1 MKKSLLAYFQ
11 TLYFKKSFFLLSSS
25 LFFTLVAL
33 FALVLTAYSTFSLRQ
48 FEREVD
54 DFSNVTVEH
63 AGRII
68 QQATSAL
75 DILEEGFPPYC
86 DNFHLGLLRKVAYDN
101 DYIQDVVYI
110 DGNRP
115 RCSSMMNDINTMF
128 LPEPDFRY
136 KDIYNIWY
144 KVESPLNKN
153 KPMIYVGATRH
164 LVVLNPR
171 SFLDVPSYS
180 YNIRYALLEKNKLDG
195 RVILSD
201 SMSSSIYSRLTA
213 GGNNPDRFYIDDKYY
228 VLKPLPDSDLALMV
242 RADKPVK
249 LSFYLTIFFSA
260 LPIFMLISLL
270 LSEVISRKSLAIQSP
285 RYVLNQALRQKEFEL
300 HYQPIIKLDTAQ
312 VVGCEALIRW
322 RHSDGRLITP
332 DSFIPMIRQ
341 VGLMKEL
348 TFFVINEA
356 LQTANV
362 LRHRYPEM
370 FVSINL
376 EAAEFE
382 DIAVFN
388 YLVEQIAVY
397 DLDGANVNVELTESS
412 MIEPQKAA
420 PMVELYQQK
429 GVDVAIDDFG
439 TGYSGLSYLERVK
452 ANKLKIDKSFVGNIS
467 DHSPTDIVLSH
478 IVSMAHCLNLH
489 IVAEGIETPAQ
500 EAYLKS
506 LGVAYAQG
514 WLYSKALT
522 QEDLLAFLA
531 ARSET
536 VLEGQ

>member
-11 TLYFKKSFFLLSSS
+11 TLYFKKSFFLLSAS
-25 LFFTLVAL
+25 LLFILASL
-33 FALVLTAYSTFSLRQ
+33 FALVLVVYSTFALRQ
-48 FEREVD
+48 FESEVD
-54 DFSNVTVEH
+54 NFSNVTVEH
-63 AGRII
+63 AGKII
-68 QQATSAL
+68 LQATSAL
-75 DILEEGFPPYC
+75 DILEKHIPPYC
-86 DNFHLGLLRKVAYDN
+86 DNPHLGLLRKIAYDN

-115 RCSSMMNDINTMF
+115 RCSSMLSEINTMF
-128 LPEPDFRY
+128 LPAPDFRY
-136 KDIYNIWY
+136 ENRYDIWY
-144 KVESPLNKN
+144 KTESPLNKN
-153 KPMIYVGATRH
+153 KTMIYVGAARH

-180 YNIRYALLEKNKLDG
+180 YNIQYALLEKNKRDG

-201 SMSSSIYSRLTA
+201 LMSSDVYSRLIA
-213 GGNNPDRFYIDDKYY
+213 GGNNPDRFYIGDKYY
-228 VLKPLPDSDLALMV
+228 VQKPLSNSDLALV
-242 RADKPVK
+242 VSAERAIS
-249 LSFYLTIFFSA
+249 LSFYLKIFFSA
-260 LPIFMLISLL
+260 LPVLLL
-270 LSEVISRKSLAIQSP
+270 LSLILSTIIFRKSLAIQSP

-312 VVGCEALIRW
+312 IVGCEALIRW
-322 RHSDGRLITP
+322 RQADGRLITP

-356 LQTANV
+356 LQTASI
-362 LRHRYPEM
+362 LKKSYPAM

-382 DIAVFN
+382 DMSVFN
-388 YLVEQIAVY
+388 YLVEHIAAH
-397 DLDGANVNVELTESS
+397 DLEGANVNVELTESS

-420 PMVELYQQK
+420 PMVELYQQQ
-429 GVDVAIDDFG
+429 GIDVAIDDFG

-452 ANKLKIDKSFVGNIS
+452 ANKLKIDKSFVGNIN

-489 IVAEGIETPAQ
+489 IVAEGIETPVQ

-522 QEDLLAFLA
+522 QETLMAFLA
-531 ARSET
+531 ARGET
-536 VLEGQ
+536 VSDRQ

>member
-33 FALVLTAYSTFSLRQ
+33 FALVLAVYSTFSLRQ
-48 FEREVD
+48 FEGEVD
-54 DFSNVTVEH
+54 DFSDVTVEH
-63 AGRII
+63 AGKII

-75 DILEEGFPPYC
+75 DILEQKFPPYC
-86 DNFHLGLLRKVAYDN
+86 DNPHLDLLRKIAYDN

-115 RCSSMMNDINTMF
+115 RCSSMLSEINTMF
-128 LPEPDFRY
+128 LPAPDFHY
-136 KDIYNIWY
+136 KDVYDIWY
-144 KVESPLNKN
+144 KIESPLNKN

-180 YNIRYALLEKNKLDG
+180 YNIQYALLEKNKQDG

-201 SMSSSIYSRLTA
+201 LMSGNIYSRLTA

-228 VLKPLPDSDLALMV
+228 VLKPLPDSDLALVV
-242 RADKPVK
+242 RADKPANF
-249 LSFYLTIFFSA
+249 SFYLTIFFSA
-260 LPIFMLISLL
+260 LPIFMLISLM
-270 LSEVISRKSLAIQSP
+270 LSEIISRKSLTIQSP

-322 RHSDGRLITP
+322 RHSDGHLITP

-341 VGLMKEL
+341 VGLMKAL
-348 TFFVINEA
+348 TLFIINEA
-356 LQTANV
+356 LQTASV
-362 LRHRYPEM
+362 LKKSYPDM

-382 DIAVFN
+382 DMSVFN
-388 YLVEQIAVY
+388 YLVEQVAVY
-397 DLDGANVNVELTESS
+397 ELKGANVNVELTESS

-420 PMVELYQQK
+420 PMVELYQQQ
-429 GVDVAIDDFG
+429 GIDVAIDDFG

-522 QEDLLAFLA
+522 QEALITFLA
-531 ARSET
+531 EKGET
-536 VLEGQ
+536 VSDES

>member
-33 FALVLTAYSTFSLRQ
+33 FALVLTVYSTFSLRQ

-54 DFSNVTVEH
+54 DFSNVTVKH
-63 AGRII
+63 AEKII

-75 DILEEGFPPYC
+75 DILEKNYPPYC
-86 DNFHLGLLRKVAYDN
+86 DSPHLDLLRKIAYDN

-115 RCSSMMNDINTMF
+115 RCSSMLNDINTMF

-144 KVESPLNKN
+144 KIESPLNKN

-171 SFLDVPSYS
+171 SFLNIPSYS
-180 YNIRYALLEKNKLDG
+180 YNIQYALLEKNKLDG

-201 SMSSSIYSRLTA
+201 SMSSHIYSRLTS
-213 GGNNPDRFYIDDKYY
+213 GGNNTDRFYIDDKYY
-228 VLKPLPDSDLALMV
+228 VLNPLPDSDLTLV
-242 RADKPVK
+242 VSADRPAKF
-249 LSFYLTIFFSA
+249 SFYLTIFFSVF
-260 LPIFMLISLL
+260 PIFMLISLL
-270 LSEVISRKSLAIQSP
+270 LSEVITRKFLAIQSP

-356 LQTANV
+356 LQTASV

-382 DIAVFN
+382 DIDVFN
-388 YLVEQIAVY
+388 YLVEQVAIY
-397 DLDGANVNVELTESS
+397 ELDGANVNVELTESS

-429 GVDVAIDDFG
+429 GIDVAIDDFG

-531 ARSET
+531 AKGET
-536 VLEGQ
+536 ASDEP

>member
-33 FALVLTAYSTFSLRQ
+33 FALVLTVYSTFSLRQ
-48 FEREVD
+48 FESEVD

-63 AGRII
+63 AGKII
-68 QQATSAL
+68 LQATTAL
-75 DILEEGFPPYC
+75 DVLEKNYPPYC
-86 DNFHLGLLRKVAYDN
+86 DNPHLDLLRKIAYDN

-115 RCSSMMNDINTMF
+115 RCSSMLSDINTMF

-144 KVESPLNKN
+144 KIESPLNKN
-153 KPMIYVGATRH
+153 KPMIYVGAMRH

-180 YNIRYALLEKNKLDG
+180 YNIQYALLEKNKLDG

-201 SMSSSIYSRLTA
+201 SMNSHIYSRLTS
-213 GGNNPDRFYIDDKYY
+213 GGNNPDKFYIDDKYY
-228 VLKPLPDSDLALMV
+228 VLKPLPDSDLTLV
-242 RADKPVK
+242 VSADRPANF
-249 LSFYLTIFFSA
+249 LSYLTIFFSA
-260 LPIFMLISLL
+260 LPVFMLISLL
-270 LSEVISRKSLAIQSP
+270 LSEVISRKSLVIQSP

-382 DIAVFN
+382 DIDVFN
-388 YLVEQIAVY
+388 YLVEQVAIY
-397 DLDGANVNVELTESS
+397 ELDGANVNVELTESS

-420 PMVELYQQK
+420 PMVELYQQQ
-429 GVDVAIDDFG
+429 GIDVAIDDFG

-522 QEDLLAFLA
+522 QEALITFLA
-531 ARSET
+531 EKGET
-536 VLEGQ
+536 ASDES

>member
-33 FALVLTAYSTFSLRQ
+33 FALVLTVYSTFSLRQ
-48 FEREVD
+48 FESEVD

-63 AGRII
+63 AGKII

-86 DNFHLGLLRKVAYDN
+86 DNFHLGLLRKVAYEN

-144 KVESPLNKN
+144 KIESPLNKN

-201 SMSSSIYSRLTA
+201 SMSSHIYSRLTS

-362 LRHRYPEM
+362 LRNRYPEM

-382 DIAVFN
+382 DIDVFN
-388 YLVEQIAVY
+388 YLVEQVAIY
-397 DLDGANVNVELTESS
+397 ELDGANVNVELTESS

-429 GVDVAIDDFG
+429 GIDVAIDDFG

>member
-11 TLYFKKSFFLLSSS
+11 ALYFKKSFFLLSSS

-33 FALVLTAYSTFSLRQ
+33 FALVLAVYSTFSLRQ
-48 FEREVD
+48 FEGEVD
-54 DFSNVTVEH
+54 DFSDVTVEH
-63 AGRII
+63 AGKII

-75 DILEEGFPPYC
+75 DILEQKFPPYC
-86 DNFHLGLLRKVAYDN
+86 DNPHLDLLRKIAYDN

-115 RCSSMMNDINTMF
+115 RCSSMLSEINTMF
-128 LPEPDFRY
+128 LPAPDFHY
-136 KDIYNIWY
+136 KDVYDIWY
-144 KVESPLNKN
+144 KIESPLNKN

-180 YNIRYALLEKNKLDG
+180 YNIQYALLEKNKQDG

-201 SMSSSIYSRLTA
+201 LMSGNIYSRLTA

-228 VLKPLPDSDLALMV
+228 VLKPLPDSDLALVV
-242 RADKPVK
+242 RADKPANF
-249 LSFYLTIFFSA
+249 SFYLTIFFSA
-260 LPIFMLISLL
+260 LPIFMLISLM
-270 LSEVISRKSLAIQSP
+270 LSEIISRKSLTIQSP

-322 RHSDGRLITP
+322 RHSDGHLITP

-341 VGLMKEL
+341 VGLMKAL
-348 TFFVINEA
+348 TLFIINEA
-356 LQTANV
+356 LQTASV
-362 LRHRYPEM
+362 LKKSYPDM

-382 DIAVFN
+382 DMSVFN
-388 YLVEQIAVY
+388 YLVEQVAVY
-397 DLDGANVNVELTESS
+397 ELKGANVNVELTESS

-420 PMVELYQQK
+420 PMVELYQQQ
-429 GVDVAIDDFG
+429 GIDVAIDDFG

-522 QEDLLAFLA
+522 QEALITFLA
-531 ARSET
+531 EKGET
-536 VLEGQ
+536 ASDES

>member
-11 TLYFKKSFFLLSSS
+11 TLYFKKNFFLLSSS
-25 LFFTLVAL
+25 LLFILASL
-33 FALVLTAYSTFSLRQ
+33 FALVLAVYATFTLRQ
-48 FEREVD
+48 FENEVD
-54 DFSNVTVEH
+54 DFSSVTVEH
-63 AGRII
+63 AGKII
-68 QQATSAL
+68 LQATSAL
-75 DILEEGFPPYC
+75 DILEQKFPPYC
-86 DNFHLGLLRKVAYDN
+86 DDLHLGLLRKIAYDN

-110 DGNRP
+110 DGNRL
-115 RCSSMMNDINTMF
+115 RCSSMMSEINSMF
-128 LPEPDFRY
+128 LPSPDFHY
-136 KDIYNIWY
+136 KNNYNIWY
-144 KVESPLNKN
+144 KIESPLNRN

-180 YNIRYALLEKNKLDG
+180 YNIQYALLGKNKGDG

-201 SMSSSIYSRLTA
+201 LMSDDIYSRLVV
-213 GGNNPDRFYIDDKYY
+213 GDNNPERFYIGDKYY
-228 VLKPLPDSDLALMV
+228 VLKPLPDSDLALV
-242 RADKPVK
+242 VSADQSTS
-249 LSFYLTIFFSA
+249 LSFYLKIFFSA
-260 LPIFMLISLL
+260 LPIFLL
-270 LSEVISRKSLAIQSP
+270 LSLVLSILISKKSLTIQSP
-285 RYVLNQALRQKEFEL
+285 LYVLRQALRQKEFEL

-322 RHSDGRLITP
+322 RHSDGHLITP

-348 TFFVINEA
+348 TLFVINEA
-356 LQTANV
+356 LQTASV
-362 LRHRYPEM
+362 LKKSDPDM

-382 DIAVFN
+382 DMSVFN
-388 YLVEQIAVY
+388 YLVEQVAVY

-429 GVDVAIDDFG
+429 GIDVAIDDFG

-489 IVAEGIETPAQ
+489 IVAEGIETPIQ

-522 QEDLLAFLA
+522 QEALIAFLA
-531 ARSET
+531 AREEIASD
-536 VLEGQ
+536 GQ

>member
-249 LSFYLTIFFSA
+249 LSFYLTVFFSA

-362 LRHRYPEM
+362 LRNRYPEM

-382 DIAVFN
+382 DIDVFN
-388 YLVEQIAVY
+388 YLVEQVAIY
-397 DLDGANVNVELTESS
+397 ELDGANVNVELTESS

-514 WLYSKALT
+514 WLYSEALT

>member
-201 SMSSSIYSRLTA
+201 SMSSSIYSRVTA

-249 LSFYLTIFFSA
+249 LSFYLTVFFSA

-362 LRHRYPEM
+362 LRNRYPEM

-382 DIAVFN
+382 DIDVFN
-388 YLVEQIAVY
+388 YLVEQVAIY
-397 DLDGANVNVELTESS
+397 ELDGANVNVELTESS

-429 GVDVAIDDFG
+429 GIDVAIDDFG

>member
-33 FALVLTAYSTFSLRQ
+33 FALVLAVYSTFSLRQ
-48 FEREVD
+48 FEGEVD
-54 DFSNVTVEH
+54 DFSDVTVEH
-63 AGRII
+63 AGKII

-75 DILEEGFPPYC
+75 DILEQKFPPYC
-86 DNFHLGLLRKVAYDN
+86 DNPHLDLLRKIAYDN

-115 RCSSMMNDINTMF
+115 RCSSMLSEINKMF
-128 LPEPDFRY
+128 LPEPDFHY
-136 KDIYNIWY
+136 KDVYDIWY
-144 KVESPLNKN
+144 KIESPLNKN

-180 YNIRYALLEKNKLDG
+180 YNIQYALLEKNKQDG

-201 SMSSSIYSRLTA
+201 LMSGNIYSRLTA

-228 VLKPLPDSDLALMV
+228 VLKPLPDSDLALVV
-242 RADKPVK
+242 RADKPASF
-249 LSFYLTIFFSA
+249 SFYLTIFFSA
-260 LPIFMLISLL
+260 LPIFMLISLM
-270 LSEVISRKSLAIQSP
+270 LSEIISRKSLTIQSP

-322 RHSDGRLITP
+322 RHSDGHLITP

-341 VGLMKEL
+341 VGLMKAL
-348 TFFVINEA
+348 TLFIINEA
-356 LQTANV
+356 LQTASV
-362 LRHRYPEM
+362 LKKSYPDM

-382 DIAVFN
+382 DMSVFN
-388 YLVEQIAVY
+388 YLVEQVAVY
-397 DLDGANVNVELTESS
+397 ELKGANVNVELTESS

-420 PMVELYQQK
+420 PMVELYQQQ
-429 GVDVAIDDFG
+429 GIDVAIDDFG

-489 IVAEGIETPAQ
+489 IVAEGIEAPAQ

-522 QEDLLAFLA
+522 QEALITFLA
-531 ARSET
+531 EKGET
-536 VLEGQ
+536 ASDES

>member
-33 FALVLTAYSTFSLRQ
+33 FALVLAVYSTFSLRQ
-48 FEREVD
+48 FESEVD
-54 DFSNVTVEH
+54 DFSDVTVEH
-63 AGRII
+63 AGKII

-75 DILEEGFPPYC
+75 DILEKNYPPYC
-86 DNFHLGLLRKVAYDN
+86 DSPHLDLLRKIAYDN

-115 RCSSMMNDINTMF
+115 RCSSMLSDINSMF
-128 LPEPDFRY
+128 LPSPDFHY
-136 KDIYNIWY
+136 KNSYNIWY
-144 KVESPLNKN
+144 KIESPLNKN

-180 YNIRYALLEKNKLDG
+180 YNIQYALLEKNKLDG

-201 SMSSSIYSRLTA
+201 SMSSHIYSRLTS

-228 VLKPLPDSDLALMV
+228 VLKPLPDSDLTLVV
-242 RADKPVK
+242 RADKPAK
-249 LSFYLTIFFSA
+249 FSFYLTIFFSVF
-260 LPIFMLISLL
+260 PIFMLMSLL
-270 LSEVISRKSLAIQSP
+270 LSEIITRKFLVIQSP

-322 RHSDGRLITP
+322 RHSDGHLITP

-341 VGLMKEL
+341 VGLMKAL
-348 TFFVINEA
+348 TLFVINEA
-356 LQTANV
+356 LQTASV
-362 LRHRYPEM
+362 LKKSYPDM

-382 DIAVFN
+382 DMSVFN
-388 YLVEQIAVY
+388 YLVEQVAIY
-397 DLDGANVNVELTESS
+397 ELDGANVNVELTESS

-420 PMVELYQQK
+420 PMVELYQQQ
-429 GVDVAIDDFG
+429 GIDVAIDDFG

-489 IVAEGIETPAQ
+489 IVAEGIETSNQ

-531 ARSET
+531 AKGET
-536 VLEGQ
+536 ASDEP

>member
-11 TLYFKKSFFLLSSS
+11 KLYFKKSFFLLFSS

-33 FALVLTAYSTFSLRQ
+33 FALVLAVYSAFSFRQ

-63 AGRII
+63 AGKII

-75 DILEEGFPPYC
+75 DILEKSYPPYC
-86 DNFHLGLLRKVAYDN
+86 DNLHLDLLRKIAYDN

-115 RCSSMMNDINTMF
+115 RCSSMMNNINTMF
-128 LPEPDFRY
+128 LPAPDFCY
-136 KDIYNIWY
+136 KHIYNIWY
-144 KVESPLNKN
+144 KIESPLNKN
-153 KPMIYVGATRH
+153 KPMIYVGTTRH

-180 YNIRYALLEKNKLDG
+180 YNIQYALLEKNKLDG

-201 SMSSSIYSRLTA
+201 SMSSHIYSRLTS
-213 GGNNPDRFYIDDKYY
+213 GGNNTDRFYIDDKYY
-228 VLKPLPDSDLALMV
+228 VLKPLPDSDLTLVV
-242 RADKPVK
+242 RADKPAK
-249 LSFYLTIFFSA
+249 FSFYLTIFFSVF
-260 LPIFMLISLL
+260 PIFMLISLL
-270 LSEVISRKSLAIQSP
+270 LSEIITRKYLVIQSP

-300 HYQPIIKLDTAQ
+300 HYQPIIKLDTTQ

-341 VGLMKEL
+341 VGLMKDL
-348 TFFVINEA
+348 TFFVIDEA
-356 LQTANV
+356 LQTVSV

-388 YLVEQIAVY
+388 YLVEQIAIY
-397 DLDGANVNVELTESS
+397 KLDGANVNVELTESS

-420 PMVELYQQK
+420 PMVALYQQK
-429 GVDVAIDDFG
+429 GIDVAIDDFG

-452 ANKLKIDKSFVGNIS
+452 ANKLKIDKSFVGNIR

-522 QEDLLAFLA
+522 QDALITFLA
-531 ARSET
+531 AKSET
-536 VLEGQ
+536 ASDEP

>member
-11 TLYFKKSFFLLSSS
+11 TLYFKKNFFLLSSS
-25 LFFTLVAL
+25 LLFILASL
-33 FALVLTAYSTFSLRQ
+33 FALVLAVYATFTLRQ
-48 FEREVD
+48 FENEVD
-54 DFSNVTVEH
+54 DFSSVTVEH
-63 AGRII
+63 AGKII
-68 QQATSAL
+68 LQATSAL
-75 DILEEGFPPYC
+75 DILEQKFSPYC
-86 DNFHLGLLRKVAYDN
+86 DDLHLGLLRKIAYDN

-110 DGNRP
+110 DGNRL
-115 RCSSMMNDINTMF
+115 RCSSMMSEINSMF
-128 LPEPDFRY
+128 LPSPDFHY
-136 KDIYNIWY
+136 KNNYNIWY
-144 KVESPLNKN
+144 KIESPLNRN

-180 YNIRYALLEKNKLDG
+180 YNIQYALLEKNKGDG

-201 SMSSSIYSRLTA
+201 LMSDDIYSRLVV
-213 GGNNPDRFYIDDKYY
+213 GDNNPERFYIGDKYY
-228 VLKPLPDSDLALMV
+228 VLKPLPDSDLALV
-242 RADKPVK
+242 VSADQSTS
-249 LSFYLTIFFSA
+249 LSFYLKIFFSA
-260 LPIFMLISLL
+260 LPIFLL
-270 LSEVISRKSLAIQSP
+270 LSLVLSILISKKSLTIQSP
-285 RYVLNQALRQKEFEL
+285 LYVLRQALRQKEFEL

-322 RHSDGRLITP
+322 RHSDGHLITP

-348 TFFVINEA
+348 TLFVINEA
-356 LQTANV
+356 LQTASV
-362 LRHRYPEM
+362 LKKSDPDM

-382 DIAVFN
+382 DMSVFN
-388 YLVEQIAVY
+388 YLVEQVAVY

-429 GVDVAIDDFG
+429 GIDVAIDDFG

-452 ANKLKIDKSFVGNIS
+452 ANKLKIDKSFVGNIR

-489 IVAEGIETPAQ
+489 IVAEGIETPIQ

-522 QEDLLAFLA
+522 QEALIAFLA
-531 ARSET
+531 AREET
-536 VLEGQ
+536 ASDGQ

>member
-270 LSEVISRKSLAIQSP
+270 LSEVISRKSLVIQSP

-362 LRHRYPEM
+362 LRNRYPEM

-382 DIAVFN
+382 DIDVFN
-388 YLVEQIAVY
+388 YLVEQVAIY
-397 DLDGANVNVELTESS
+397 ELDGANVNVELTESS

>member
-33 FALVLTAYSTFSLRQ
+33 FALVLTVYSTFSLRQ
-48 FEREVD
+48 FESEVD

-63 AGRII
+63 AGKII

-86 DNFHLGLLRKVAYDN
+86 DNFHLGLLRKVAYEN

-144 KVESPLNKN
+144 KIESPLNKN

-249 LSFYLTIFFSA
+249 LSFYLTVFFSA

-356 LQTANV
+356 LQTASV
-362 LRHRYPEM
+362 LRNRYPEM

-388 YLVEQIAVY
+388 YLVEQVAIY
-397 DLDGANVNVELTESS
+397 ELDGANVNVELTESS

-429 GVDVAIDDFG
+429 GIDVAIDDFG

>member
-249 LSFYLTIFFSA
+249 LSFYLTIFFSV

-341 VGLMKEL
+341 VGLMKDL

-356 LQTANV
+356 LQTACV

-382 DIAVFN
+382 DIDVFN
-388 YLVEQIAVY
+388 YLVEQVAIY

-531 ARSET
+531 AKGET
-536 VLEGQ
+536 ASDEP

>member
-11 TLYFKKSFFLLSSS
+11 TLYFKKNFFLLSSS
-25 LFFTLVAL
+25 LLFILASL
-33 FALVLTAYSTFSLRQ
+33 FALVLAVYATFTLRQ
-48 FEREVD
+48 FENEVD
-54 DFSNVTVEH
+54 DFSSVTVEH
-63 AGRII
+63 AGKII
-68 QQATSAL
+68 LQATSAL
-75 DILEEGFPPYC
+75 DILEQKFPPYC
-86 DNFHLGLLRKVAYDN
+86 DDLHLGLLRKIAYDN

-110 DGNRP
+110 DGNRL
-115 RCSSMMNDINTMF
+115 RCSSMMSEINSMF
-128 LPEPDFRY
+128 LPSPDFHY
-136 KDIYNIWY
+136 KNNYNIWY
-144 KVESPLNKN
+144 KIESPLNRN

-171 SFLDVPSYS
+171 SFLDIPSYS
-180 YNIRYALLEKNKLDG
+180 YNIQYALLEKNKGDG

-201 SMSSSIYSRLTA
+201 LMSDDIYSRLVV
-213 GGNNPDRFYIDDKYY
+213 GENNPERFYIGDKYY
-228 VLKPLPDSDLALMV
+228 VLKQLPDSDLALV
-242 RADKPVK
+242 VSADQSTS
-249 LSFYLTIFFSA
+249 LSFYLKIFFSA
-260 LPIFMLISLL
+260 LPIFLL
-270 LSEVISRKSLAIQSP
+270 LSLVLSILISRKSLTIQSP
-285 RYVLNQALRQKEFEL
+285 RYVLNQALEQKEFEL
-300 HYQPIIKLDTAQ
+300 HYQPIIELKTAQ

-322 RHSDGRLITP
+322 RHSDGHLITP

-341 VGLMKEL
+341 VGLMKGL
-348 TFFVINEA
+348 TLFVINEA
-356 LQTANV
+356 LQTASV
-362 LRHRYPEM
+362 LKKSYSDM

-382 DIAVFN
+382 DMSVFN
-388 YLVEQIAVY
+388 YLVEQVAVY

-420 PMVELYQQK
+420 PMVALYQQQ
-429 GVDVAIDDFG
+429 GIDVAIDDFG

-478 IVSMAHCLNLH
+478 IVSMAHCLNLN

-522 QEDLLAFLA
+522 QEALIAFLA
-531 ARSET
+531 ARDET
-536 VLEGQ
+536 AAEGP

>member
-11 TLYFKKSFFLLSSS
+11 TLYFKKNFFLLSAS
-25 LFFTLVAL
+25 LLFILASL
-33 FALVLTAYSTFSLRQ
+33 FALVLTVYSTFTLRQ
-48 FEREVD
+48 FESEVD
-54 DFSNVTVEH
+54 NFSNVTVEH
-63 AGRII
+63 AEKIML
-68 QQATSAL
+68 QATSAL
-75 DILEEGFPPYC
+75 DVLETYIPPYC
-86 DNFHLGLLRKVAYDN
+86 DNLHLGLLRKIAYDN

-115 RCSSMMNDINTMF
+115 RCSSMLNEIRTMF
-128 LPEPDFRY
+128 LPVPDFRY
-136 KDIYNIWY
+136 ENRYDIWY
-144 KVESPLNKN
+144 KIESPLNKN
-153 KPMIYVGATRH
+153 KTMIYVGATRH

-180 YNIRYALLEKNKLDG
+180 YNIQYALLEKNKRDG

-201 SMSSSIYSRLTA
+201 LMSSDVYSRLIA
-213 GGNNPDRFYIDDKYY
+213 GGNNPDRFYIGDKYY
-228 VLKPLPDSDLALMV
+228 VQKPLSNSDLALV
-242 RADKPVK
+242 VSADRATSF
-249 LSFYLTIFFSA
+249 SFYLKIFLFV
-260 LPIFMLISLL
+260 LPVFLL
-270 LSEVISRKSLAIQSP
+270 LSLILSTLISKKSLAIQSP
-285 RYVLNQALRQKEFEL
+285 RYVFNQALKQKEFEL
-300 HYQPIIKLDTAQ
+300 YYQPIIKLDTAQ
-312 VVGCEALIRW
+312 IVGCEALIRW
-322 RHSDGRLITP
+322 RHADGRLITP

-356 LQTANV
+356 LQTASI
-362 LRHRYPEM
+362 LKKRYPAM

-382 DIAVFN
+382 DISVFN
-388 YLVEQIAVY
+388 YLVEHIAAH
-397 DLDGANVNVELTESS
+397 DLEGANVNVELTESS

-420 PMVELYQQK
+420 PMVELYQQQ
-429 GVDVAIDDFG
+429 GIDVAIDDFG

-452 ANKLKIDKSFVGNIS
+452 ANKLKIDKSFVGNIN

-489 IVAEGIETPAQ
+489 IVAEGIETPVQ

-522 QEDLLAFLA
+522 QEALMAFLA
-531 ARSET
+531 ARGET
-536 VLEGQ
+536 VSDGQ

>member
-1 MKKSLLAYFQ
+1 MKKSQLAYFKA
-11 TLYFKKSFFLLSSS
+11 LYFKKNFFLLSAR
-25 LFFTLVAL
+25 LLFTLAL
-33 FALVLTAYSTFSLRQ
+33 FFALVLTVYSTFTLKK
-48 FEREVD
+48 FESEVD
-54 DFSNVTVEH
+54 NFSNLTVEH
-63 AGRII
+63 AEKII
-68 QQATSAL
+68 FQATSAL
-75 DILEEGFPPYC
+75 DILEKNTPPYC
-86 DNFHLGLLRKVAYDN
+86 DNPHLGLLRKIAYDN

-115 RCSSMMNDINTMF
+115 RCSSMLSEINTMF
-128 LPEPDFRY
+128 LPAPDFHY
-136 KDIYNIWY
+136 KNTYGIWYNID
-144 KVESPLNKN
+144 SPLSKN
-153 KPMIYVGATRH
+153 KPMIYVGTTH
-164 LVVLNPR
+164 YLVMLNPR

-180 YNIRYALLEKNKLDG
+180 YNIQYALMERNKQDG
-195 RVILSD
+195 RLILAD
-201 SMSSSIYSRLTA
+201 LMSNAVYSRLIS
-213 GGNNPDRFYIDDKYY
+213 GGNNPDRFYIGDKYY
-228 VLKPLPDSDLALMV
+228 VQKPLSNSDLALV
-242 RADKPVK
+242 VSADRATS
-249 LSFYLTIFFSA
+249 LSCYLKIFFSA
-260 LPIFMLISLL
+260 LPVFLL
-270 LSEVISRKSLAIQSP
+270 LSLILSTLIFRKSLAIQSP
-285 RYVLNQALRQKEFEL
+285 RYVFNQALRQKEFEL

-322 RHSDGRLITP
+322 RHADGRLITP

-348 TFFVINEA
+348 TLFVISEA
-356 LQTANV
+356 LQTASV
-362 LRHRYPEM
+362 LKKNYPEM

-382 DIAVFN
+382 DMSVFN
-388 YLVEQIAVY
+388 YLVEQIAVH
-397 DLDGANVNVELTESS
+397 DLEGINVNVELTESS

-478 IVSMAHCLNLH
+478 IVSMAHCLNLN
-489 IVAEGIETPAQ
+489 IVAEGIETPVQ

-522 QEDLLAFLA
+522 QEALMAFLA
-531 ARSET
+531 ARVET
-536 VLEGQ
+536 VPDGQ

>member
-33 FALVLTAYSTFSLRQ
+33 FALVLAVYSTFSLRQ
-48 FEREVD
+48 FEGEVD
-54 DFSNVTVEH
+54 DFSDATVEH
-63 AGRII
+63 AGKII

-75 DILEEGFPPYC
+75 DILEQKFPPYC
-86 DNFHLGLLRKVAYDN
+86 DNPHLDLLRKIAYDN

-115 RCSSMMNDINTMF
+115 RCSSMLSEINTMF
-128 LPEPDFRY
+128 LPAPDFHY
-136 KDIYNIWY
+136 KDVYDIWY
-144 KVESPLNKN
+144 KIESPLNKN

-180 YNIRYALLEKNKLDG
+180 YNIQYALLEKNKQDG

-201 SMSSSIYSRLTA
+201 LMSGNIYSRLTA

-228 VLKPLPDSDLALMV
+228 VLKPLPDSDLALVV
-242 RADKPVK
+242 RADKPANF
-249 LSFYLTIFFSA
+249 SFYLTIFFSA
-260 LPIFMLISLL
+260 LPIFMLISLM
-270 LSEVISRKSLAIQSP
+270 LSEIISRKSLTIQSP

-322 RHSDGRLITP
+322 RHSDGHLITP

-341 VGLMKEL
+341 VGLMKAL
-348 TFFVINEA
+348 TLFIINEA
-356 LQTANV
+356 LQTASV
-362 LRHRYPEM
+362 LKKSYPDI

-382 DIAVFN
+382 DMSVFN
-388 YLVEQIAVY
+388 YLVEQVAVY
-397 DLDGANVNVELTESS
+397 ELKGANVNVELTESS

-420 PMVELYQQK
+420 PMVELYQQQ
-429 GVDVAIDDFG
+429 GIDVAIDDFG

-489 IVAEGIETPAQ
+489 IVAEGVETPAQ

-522 QEDLLAFLA
+522 QEALITFLA
-531 ARSET
+531 EKGET
-536 VLEGQ
+536 GSDAS

>member
-33 FALVLTAYSTFSLRQ
+33 FALVLTVYSTFSLRQ

-249 LSFYLTIFFSA
+249 LSFYLTVFFSA

-341 VGLMKEL
+341 VGLMKAL
-348 TFFVINEA
+348 TLFVINEA
-356 LQTANV
+356 LQTACV

-382 DIAVFN
+382 DIDVFN
-388 YLVEQIAVY
+388 YLVEQVAIY
-397 DLDGANVNVELTESS
+397 ELDGANVNVELTESS

-429 GVDVAIDDFG
+429 GIDVAIDDFG

-531 ARSET
+531 ARSEM

>member
-11 TLYFKKSFFLLSSS
+11 TLYFKKNFFLLSSS
-25 LFFTLVAL
+25 LLFILASL
-33 FALVLTAYSTFSLRQ
+33 FALVLAVYATFTLRQ
-48 FEREVD
+48 FENEVD
-54 DFSNVTVEH
+54 DFSSVTVEH
-63 AGRII
+63 AGKII
-68 QQATSAL
+68 LQATSAL
-75 DILEEGFPPYC
+75 DILEQKFPPYC
-86 DNFHLGLLRKVAYDN
+86 DDLHLGLLRKIAYDN

-110 DGNRP
+110 DGNRL
-115 RCSSMMNDINTMF
+115 RCSSMMSEINSMF
-128 LPEPDFRY
+128 LPSPDFHY
-136 KDIYNIWY
+136 KNNYNIWY
-144 KVESPLNKN
+144 KIESPLNRN
-153 KPMIYVGATRH
+153 KPMIYVGAMRH

-180 YNIRYALLEKNKLDG
+180 YNIQYALLEKNKGDG

-201 SMSSSIYSRLTA
+201 LMSDDIYSRLVV
-213 GGNNPDRFYIDDKYY
+213 GDNNPERFYIGDKYY
-228 VLKPLPDSDLALMV
+228 VLKPLPDSDLALV
-242 RADKPVK
+242 VSADQSTY
-249 LSFYLTIFFSA
+249 LSFYLKIFFSA
-260 LPIFMLISLL
+260 LPIFLL
-270 LSEVISRKSLAIQSP
+270 LSLVLSILISKKSLTIQSP
-285 RYVLNQALRQKEFEL
+285 LYVLRQALRQKEFEL

-322 RHSDGRLITP
+322 RHSDGHLITP

-348 TFFVINEA
+348 TLFVINEA
-356 LQTANV
+356 LQTASV
-362 LRHRYPEM
+362 LKKSDPDM

-382 DIAVFN
+382 DMSVFN
-388 YLVEQIAVY
+388 YLVEQVAVY

-429 GVDVAIDDFG
+429 GIDVAIDDFG

-452 ANKLKIDKSFVGNIS
+452 ANKLKIDKSFVGNIR

-489 IVAEGIETPAQ
+489 IVAEGIETPIQ

-522 QEDLLAFLA
+522 QEALIAFLA
-531 ARSET
+531 AREET
-536 VLEGQ
+536 ASDGQ

>member
-11 TLYFKKSFFLLSSS
+11 TLYFKKNFFLLSSS
-25 LFFTLVAL
+25 LLFILASL
-33 FALVLTAYSTFSLRQ
+33 FALVLAVYATFTLRQ
-48 FEREVD
+48 FENEVD
-54 DFSNVTVEH
+54 DFSSVTVEH
-63 AGRII
+63 AGKII
-68 QQATSAL
+68 LQATSAL
-75 DILEEGFPPYC
+75 DILEQKFPPYC
-86 DNFHLGLLRKVAYDN
+86 DDLHLGLLRKIAYDN

-110 DGNRP
+110 DGNRL
-115 RCSSMMNDINTMF
+115 RCSSMMSEINSMF
-128 LPEPDFRY
+128 LPSPDFHY
-136 KDIYNIWY
+136 KNNYNIWY
-144 KVESPLNKN
+144 KIESPLNRN

-180 YNIRYALLEKNKLDG
+180 YNIQYALLEKNKGDG

-201 SMSSSIYSRLTA
+201 LMSDDIYSRLVV
-213 GGNNPDRFYIDDKYY
+213 GDNNPERFYIGDKYY
-228 VLKPLPDSDLALMV
+228 VLKPLPDSDLALV
-242 RADKPVK
+242 VSADQSTS
-249 LSFYLTIFFSA
+249 LSFYLKIFFSA
-260 LPIFMLISLL
+260 LPIFLL
-270 LSEVISRKSLAIQSP
+270 LSLVLSILISKKSLTIQSP
-285 RYVLNQALRQKEFEL
+285 LYVLRQALRQKEFEL

-322 RHSDGRLITP
+322 RHSDGHLITP

-348 TFFVINEA
+348 TLFVINEA
-356 LQTANV
+356 LQTASV
-362 LRHRYPEM
+362 LKKSDPDM

-382 DIAVFN
+382 DMSVFN
-388 YLVEQIAVY
+388 YLVEQVAVY

-429 GVDVAIDDFG
+429 GIDVAIDDFG

-489 IVAEGIETPAQ
+489 IVAEGIETPIQ

-522 QEDLLAFLA
+522 QEALIAFLA
-531 ARSET
+531 AREET
-536 VLEGQ
+536 ASDGQ

>member
-11 TLYFKKSFFLLSSS
+11 ALYFKKSFFLLSSS

-33 FALVLTAYSTFSLRQ
+33 FALVLAVYSTFSLRQ

-54 DFSNVTVEH
+54 DFSDVTVEH
-63 AGRII
+63 AGKII

-75 DILEEGFPPYC
+75 DILEQKFPPYC
-86 DNFHLGLLRKVAYDN
+86 DNPHLDLLRKIAYDN

-115 RCSSMMNDINTMF
+115 RCSSMLSEINTMF
-128 LPEPDFRY
+128 LPAPDFHY
-136 KDIYNIWY
+136 KDVYDIWY
-144 KVESPLNKN
+144 KIESPLNKN

-180 YNIRYALLEKNKLDG
+180 YNIQYALLEKNKQDG

-201 SMSSSIYSRLTA
+201 LMSGNIYSRLTA

-228 VLKPLPDSDLALMV
+228 VLKPLPDSDLALVV
-242 RADKPVK
+242 RADKPASF
-249 LSFYLTIFFSA
+249 SFYLTIFFSA
-260 LPIFMLISLL
+260 LPVFMLISLM
-270 LSEVISRKSLAIQSP
+270 LSEIISRKSLTIQSP

-322 RHSDGRLITP
+322 RHSDGHLITP

-341 VGLMKEL
+341 VGLMKAL
-348 TFFVINEA
+348 TLFIINEA
-356 LQTANV
+356 LQTASV
-362 LRHRYPEM
+362 LKKSYPDM

-382 DIAVFN
+382 DMSVFN
-388 YLVEQIAVY
+388 YLVEQVAVY
-397 DLDGANVNVELTESS
+397 ELKGANVNVELTESS

-420 PMVELYQQK
+420 PMVELYQQQ
-429 GVDVAIDDFG
+429 GIDVAIDDFG

-522 QEDLLAFLA
+522 QEALITFLA
-531 ARSET
+531 EKGET
-536 VLEGQ
+536 ASDES

>member
-249 LSFYLTIFFSA
+249 LSFYLTVFFSA

-362 LRHRYPEM
+362 LRNRYPEM

-382 DIAVFN
+382 DIDVFN
-388 YLVEQIAVY
+388 YLVEQVAIY
-397 DLDGANVNVELTESS
+397 ELDGANVNVELTESS

-429 GVDVAIDDFG
+429 GIDVAIDDFG

-531 ARSET
+531 AKGET
-536 VLEGQ
+536 VSDEP

>member
-11 TLYFKKSFFLLSSS
+11 TLYFKKNFFLLSSS
-25 LFFTLVAL
+25 LLFILASL
-33 FALVLTAYSTFSLRQ
+33 FALVLAVYATFTLRQ
-48 FEREVD
+48 FENEVD
-54 DFSNVTVEH
+54 DFSSVTVEH
-63 AGRII
+63 AGKII
-68 QQATSAL
+68 LQATSAL
-75 DILEEGFPPYC
+75 DILEQKFPPYC
-86 DNFHLGLLRKVAYDN
+86 DDLHLGLLRKIAYDN

-110 DGNRP
+110 DGNRL
-115 RCSSMMNDINTMF
+115 RCSSMMSEINSMF
-128 LPEPDFRY
+128 LPSPDFHY
-136 KDIYNIWY
+136 KNNYNIWY
-144 KVESPLNKN
+144 KIESPLNRN

-180 YNIRYALLEKNKLDG
+180 YNIQYALLEKNKGDG

-201 SMSSSIYSRLTA
+201 LMSDDIYSRLVV
-213 GGNNPDRFYIDDKYY
+213 GDNNPERFYIGDKYY
-228 VLKPLPDSDLALMV
+228 VLKPLPDSDLALV
-242 RADKPVK
+242 VSADQSTY
-249 LSFYLTIFFSA
+249 LSFYLKIFFSA
-260 LPIFMLISLL
+260 LPIFLL
-270 LSEVISRKSLAIQSP
+270 LSLVLSILISKKSLTIQSP
-285 RYVLNQALRQKEFEL
+285 LYVLRQALRQKEFEL

-322 RHSDGRLITP
+322 RHSDGHLITP

-348 TFFVINEA
+348 TLFVINEA
-356 LQTANV
+356 LQTASV
-362 LRHRYPEM
+362 LKKSDPDM

-382 DIAVFN
+382 DMSVFN
-388 YLVEQIAVY
+388 YLVEQVAVY

-429 GVDVAIDDFG
+429 GIDVAIDDFG

-522 QEDLLAFLA
+522 QEALIAFLA
-531 ARSET
+531 AREET
-536 VLEGQ
+536 ASDGQ

>member
-33 FALVLTAYSTFSLRQ
+33 FALVLTVYSTFSLRQ

-101 DYIQDVVYI
+101 NYIQDVVYI

-144 KVESPLNKN
+144 KIESPLNKN

-249 LSFYLTIFFSA
+249 LSFYLTAFFSA

-362 LRHRYPEM
+362 LRNRYPEM

-382 DIAVFN
+382 DIDVFN
-388 YLVEQIAVY
+388 YLVEQVAIY
-397 DLDGANVNVELTESS
+397 ELDGANVNVELTESS

-429 GVDVAIDDFG
+429 GIDVAIDDFG

>member
-1 MKKSLLAYFQ
+1 M
-11 TLYFKKSFFLLSSS
+11 
-25 LFFTLVAL
+25 
-33 FALVLTAYSTFSLRQ
+33 
-48 FEREVD
+48 D
-54 DFSNVTVEH
+54 DFSKVTIEH
-63 AGRII
+63 AEKII
-68 QQATSAL
+68 LQATSAL
-75 DILEEGFPPYC
+75 DILEKSYPPYC
-86 DNFHLGLLRKVAYDN
+86 DNSHLDLLRKIAYDN

-110 DGNRP
+110 DGNRL
-115 RCSSMMNDINTMF
+115 RCSSMLNDINTMF
-128 LPEPDFRY
+128 LPEPDCRY
-136 KDIYNIWY
+136 KGIYDIWY
-144 KVESPLNKN
+144 KVDSPLNKD
-153 KPMIYVGATRH
+153 KPMIYVGTTRH

-180 YNIRYALLEKNKLDG
+180 YNIKYALLAKNKLDG

-201 SMSSSIYSRLTA
+201 SMSSHIYSRLTS

-228 VLKPLPDSDLALMV
+228 VLKPLLDSDFTLVVM
-242 RADKPVK
+242 ADKSADF
-249 LSFYLTIFFSA
+249 LFYLTIFFSS

-270 LSEVISRKSLAIQSP
+270 LSEVISRKFLVIQSP
-285 RYVLNQALRQKEFEL
+285 LYVLRQALRQKEFEL

-322 RHSDGRLITP
+322 RHSDGHLITP

-348 TFFVINEA
+348 TLFVINEA
-356 LQTANV
+356 LQTASV
-362 LRHRYPEM
+362 LKKSDPDM

-382 DIAVFN
+382 DMSVFN
-388 YLVEQIAVY
+388 YLVEQVAVY

-429 GVDVAIDDFG
+429 GIDVAIDDFG

-452 ANKLKIDKSFVGNIS
+452 ANKLKIDKSFVGNIR

-489 IVAEGIETPAQ
+489 IVAEGIETPIQ

-522 QEDLLAFLA
+522 QEALIAFLA
-531 ARSET
+531 ARDET
-536 VLEGQ
+536 VSDEP

>member
-33 FALVLTAYSTFSLRQ
+33 FALVLTVYSTFSLRQ
-48 FEREVD
+48 FESEVD

-63 AGRII
+63 AGKII
-68 QQATSAL
+68 LQATTAL
-75 DILEEGFPPYC
+75 DVLEKNYPPYC
-86 DNFHLGLLRKVAYDN
+86 DNPHLDLLRKIAYDN

-115 RCSSMMNDINTMF
+115 RCSSMLSDINTMF

-144 KVESPLNKN
+144 KIESPLNKN
-153 KPMIYVGATRH
+153 KPMIYVGAMRH

-180 YNIRYALLEKNKLDG
+180 YNIQYALLEKNKLDG

-201 SMSSSIYSRLTA
+201 SMNSHIYSRLTS
-213 GGNNPDRFYIDDKYY
+213 GGNNPDKFYIDDKYY
-228 VLKPLPDSDLALMV
+228 VLKPLPDSDLTLV
-242 RADKPVK
+242 VSADRPANF
-249 LSFYLTIFFSA
+249 LSYLTIFFSA
-260 LPIFMLISLL
+260 LPVFMLISLL
-270 LSEVISRKSLAIQSP
+270 LSEVISRKSLVIQSP

-382 DIAVFN
+382 DIDVFN
-388 YLVEQIAVY
+388 YLVEQVAIY
-397 DLDGANVNVELTESS
+397 ELDGANVNVELTESS

-429 GVDVAIDDFG
+429 GIDVAIDDFG

>member
-25 LFFTLVAL
+25 LLFILASL
-33 FALVLTAYSTFSLRQ
+33 FALVLAVYSTFTLRQ
-48 FEREVD
+48 FEHEVD

-63 AGRII
+63 AGKII
-68 QQATSAL
+68 LQATSAL
-75 DILEEGFPPYC
+75 DILEKKFPPYC
-86 DNFHLGLLRKVAYDN
+86 DDLHLGLLRKIAYDN

-110 DGNRP
+110 DGNRL
-115 RCSSMMNDINTMF
+115 RCSSMMSEINSVF
-128 LPEPDFRY
+128 LPSPDFHY
-136 KDIYNIWY
+136 KNSYNIWY
-144 KVESPLNKN
+144 KIESPLNRN

-180 YNIRYALLEKNKLDG
+180 YNIQYALLEKNKGDG

-201 SMSSSIYSRLTA
+201 LMSDDIYSRLVV
-213 GGNNPDRFYIDDKYY
+213 GENNPDKFYIGDKYY
-228 VLKPLPDSDLALMV
+228 VLKPIPDSDLALV
-242 RADKPVK
+242 VSADQSTS
-249 LSFYLTIFFSA
+249 LSFYLKIFFSA
-260 LPIFMLISLL
+260 LPIFLL
-270 LSEVISRKSLAIQSP
+270 LSLILSILISRKSLTIQSP
-285 RYVLNQALRQKEFEL
+285 LYVLRQALRQKEFEL

-322 RHSDGRLITP
+322 RHSDGNLITP

-348 TFFVINEA
+348 TLFVINEA
-356 LQTANV
+356 LQTASV
-362 LRHRYPEM
+362 LKKSDPDM

-382 DIAVFN
+382 DMSVFN
-388 YLVEQIAVY
+388 YLVEQVAIY

-412 MIEPQKAA
+412 MIEPRKAA
-420 PMVELYQQK
+420 PMVELYQQQ
-429 GVDVAIDDFG
+429 GIDVAIDDFG

-467 DHSPTDIVLSH
+467 VHSPTDIVLSH

-489 IVAEGIETPAQ
+489 IVAEGVETPAQ

-522 QEDLLAFLA
+522 QEALITFLA
-531 ARSET
+531 EKDET
-536 VLEGQ
+536 GSDAS

>member
-11 TLYFKKSFFLLSSS
+11 TLYFKKNFFLLSSS
-25 LFFTLVAL
+25 LLFILASL
-33 FALVLTAYSTFSLRQ
+33 FALVLAVYATFTLRQ
-48 FEREVD
+48 FENEVD
-54 DFSNVTVEH
+54 DFSSVTVEH
-63 AGRII
+63 AGKII
-68 QQATSAL
+68 LQATSAL
-75 DILEEGFPPYC
+75 DILEQKFPPYC
-86 DNFHLGLLRKVAYDN
+86 DDLHLGLLRKIAYDN

-110 DGNRP
+110 DGNRL
-115 RCSSMMNDINTMF
+115 RCSSMMSEINSMF
-128 LPEPDFRY
+128 LPSPDFHY
-136 KDIYNIWY
+136 KNNYNIWY
-144 KVESPLNKN
+144 KIESPLNRN

-180 YNIRYALLEKNKLDG
+180 YNIQYALLEKNKGDG

-201 SMSSSIYSRLTA
+201 LMSDDIYSRLVV
-213 GGNNPDRFYIDDKYY
+213 GDNNPERFYIGDKYY
-228 VLKPLPDSDLALMV
+228 VLKPLPDSDLALV
-242 RADKPVK
+242 VSADQSTY
-249 LSFYLTIFFSA
+249 LSFYLKIFFSA
-260 LPIFMLISLL
+260 LPIFLL
-270 LSEVISRKSLAIQSP
+270 LSLVLSILISKKSLTIQSP
-285 RYVLNQALRQKEFEL
+285 LYVLRQALRQKEFEL

-322 RHSDGRLITP
+322 RHSDDHLITP

-348 TFFVINEA
+348 TLFVINEA
-356 LQTANV
+356 LQTASV
-362 LRHRYPEM
+362 LKKSDPDM

-382 DIAVFN
+382 DMSVFN
-388 YLVEQIAVY
+388 YLVEQVAVY

-429 GVDVAIDDFG
+429 GIDVAIDDFG

-489 IVAEGIETPAQ
+489 IVAEGIETPIQ

-522 QEDLLAFLA
+522 QEALIAFLA
-531 ARSET
+531 AREET
-536 VLEGQ
+536 ASDGQ

>member
-33 FALVLTAYSTFSLRQ
+33 FALVLAVYSTFSLRQ
-48 FEREVD
+48 FEEEVD
-54 DFSNVTVEH
+54 DFSDVTVEH
-63 AGRII
+63 AGKII

-75 DILEEGFPPYC
+75 DILEQKFPPYC
-86 DNFHLGLLRKVAYDN
+86 DNPHLDLLRKIAYDN

-115 RCSSMMNDINTMF
+115 RCSSMLSEINTMF
-128 LPEPDFRY
+128 LPAPDFHY
-136 KDIYNIWY
+136 KDVYDIWY
-144 KVESPLNKN
+144 KIESPLNKN

-180 YNIRYALLEKNKLDG
+180 YNIQYALLEKNKQDG

-201 SMSSSIYSRLTA
+201 LMSGNIYSRLTA

-228 VLKPLPDSDLALMV
+228 VLKPLPDSDLALVV
-242 RADKPVK
+242 RADKPANF
-249 LSFYLTIFFSA
+249 SFYLTIFFSA
-260 LPIFMLISLL
+260 LPIFMLISLM
-270 LSEVISRKSLAIQSP
+270 LSEIISRKSLTIQSP

-322 RHSDGRLITP
+322 RHSDGHLITP

-341 VGLMKEL
+341 VGLMKAL
-348 TFFVINEA
+348 TLFIINEA
-356 LQTANV
+356 LQTASV
-362 LRHRYPEM
+362 LKKSYPDM

-382 DIAVFN
+382 DMSVFN
-388 YLVEQIAVY
+388 YLVEQVAVY
-397 DLDGANVNVELTESS
+397 ELKGANVNVELTESS

-429 GVDVAIDDFG
+429 GIDVAIDDFG

-522 QEDLLAFLA
+522 QEALITFLA
-531 ARSET
+531 EKGET
-536 VLEGQ
+536 ASDES

>member
-270 LSEVISRKSLAIQSP
+270 LSEVISRKSLVIQSP

-362 LRHRYPEM
+362 LRNRYPEM

-382 DIAVFN
+382 DIDVFN
-388 YLVEQIAVY
+388 YLVEQVAIY
-397 DLDGANVNVELTESS
+397 ELDGANVNVELTESS

-429 GVDVAIDDFG
+429 GIDVAIDDFG

-489 IVAEGIETPAQ
+489 IVAEGIETPVQ

-531 ARSET
+531 AKGET
-536 VLEGQ
+536 ASDEP